1 MLQKFFTTTAVSNF
15 IKALLQ
21 STPMPKY
28 RTVRDGDKIY
38 EGFVYV
44 YGVSLIQCTK
54 SGIIG
59 AKENPAEYK
68 LLANALDSSGD
79 GSGSYFLG
87 KEYLGRT
94 DHVHSLNSY
103 YDEDT
108 HEALGEYLRCY
119 RDIRGIDL
127 MPFYNCFS
135 YRVATD
141 FILDSS
147 STDGY
152 KLANNDRYKLLL
164 VPIKYN
170 KEYTVCIDSQAS
182 VQMMPVIYHNGF
194 ILRDGVEYVGKG
206 MRLTADGVEYVGK
219 PAFMPM
225 TSFFQPIHAKVEMK
239 DEFNKTQ
246 YINERNLYLAIQL
259 DDSNQSSILVLEGN
273 YNRNPVMSIGENAP
287 AVSAPS
293 LMNMNGGEIYAFS
306 DRLVEYLLKNV
317 IDSDDTIDE
326 NTLRIQAAMKTLY
339 DYDDRLDGVYD
350 NKLRSKVF
358 AEYMS
363 DKNNNY
369 SKYDINGYAD
379 KDVEGWLMLRNG
391 K

>member
-1 MLQKFFTTTAVSNF
+1 MLQKFFTTTVVSDF

-21 STPMPKY
+21 SAPTPKY
-28 RTVRDGDKIY
+28 RTVRDGDNIY
-38 EGFVYV
+38 EGFVYI
-44 YGVSLIQCTK
+44 YGVSLIQCTRQ
-54 SGIIG
+54 GIIG
-59 AKENPAEYK
+59 ETAEYK

-141 FILDSS
+141 FVLDPT
-147 STDGY
+147 STNGY
-152 KLANNDRYKLLL
+152 KLANNGKYKLLL
-164 VPIKYN
+164 VPIKYD
-170 KEYTVCIDSQAS
+170 KEYTICIESQS
-182 VQMMPVIYHNGF
+182 SIQIMPVIYHNGF
-194 ILRDGVEYVGKG
+194 VLKDGVRYVGNG
-206 MRLTADGVEYVGK
+206 LSLIADDVRYVGE
-219 PAFMPM
+219 PAVMPVS
-225 TSFFQPIHAKVEMK
+225 SFFQPIHVRTKMK
-239 DEFNKTQ
+239 DDFDKTQ

-293 LMNMNGGEIYAFS
+293 LMNMNSGEIYAFS

-339 DYDDRLDGVYD
+339 DYGDRLDGVYD

-358 AEYMS
+358 SEYMA
-363 DKNNNY
+363 DNNNNY
-369 SKYDINGYAD
+369 SKYDINGYVD

>member
-28 RTVRDGDKIY
+28 RTIRDGDVVY
-38 EGFVYV
+38 EGAVYI
-44 YGVSLIQCTK
+44 YKVSLIQCTK
-54 SGIIG
+54 QGIIG
-59 AKENPAEYK
+59 KDAEYK
-68 LLANALDSSGD
+68 LLQNAMDASGD

-141 FILDSS
+141 FILK
-147 STDGY
+147 STAQDGY
-152 KLANNDRYKLLL
+152 TLQDNDKYKLLL

-170 KEYTVCIDSQAS
+170 KEYTVCIDSQSS

-194 ILRDGVEYVGKG
+194 ILRDGVEYVGKD

-219 PAFMPM
+219 PAFMPV
-225 TSFFQPIHAKVEMK
+225 TSFFQPIHAKVEMQDK
-239 DEFNKTQ
+239 FNQTQ

-273 YNRNPVMSIGENAP
+273 YNRNPVMSIGESAP
-287 AVSAPS
+287 VVSAPS

-317 IDSDDTIDE
+317 IDRDDTIDE

-339 DYDDRLDGVYD
+339 DYNDRLDGVYD
-350 NKLRSKVF
+350 NALRSKVF
-358 AEYMS
+358 DEYMA